1 MANTGMH
8 QAQGLSSSLAAVLAQ
23 LEAMKLPTT
32 AAPAARHHEPAGEHD
47 VRDPARAQYF
57 QETIR
62 AQVQSRFPDVESLVA
77 AGYTP
82 TRTDIDGPVH
92 YTLGGYTNNDLSAD
106 GGVSDFSRPFSV
118 VVEDGRITGVMLRAP
133 QGEVDFGAGQWH
145 QHAEDAGGVP
155 LMHVWFDKPLD
166 EAFGGHLPG
175 FNPGEPM
182 PGPIKDPKPPTPGPI
197 IGPMPPVPGPK
208 PPMPGPMPPVPSPTP
223 PPAPAPTP
231 PPVPRPPR
239 PFPMPLPMPS
249 PVPPPP
255 VDGPGCCHSHG
266 AHPTQFPLG

>member
-1 MANTGMH
+1 MTITGMH
-8 QAQGLSSSLAAVLAQ
+8 QGHGLDAIGTSVQAQAQ
-23 LEAMKLPTT
+23 ATTTTT
-32 AAPAARHHEPAGEHD
+32 AAAGHVEPAGEHE
-47 VRDPARAQYF
+47 VRDADRAQFF
-57 QETIR
+57 QDIIR
-62 AQVQSRFPDVESLVA
+62 ATVQNRFPDVESLVA

-92 YTLGGYTNNDLSAD
+92 YTLGGYTNNDTSLD

-133 QGEVDFGAGQWH
+133 QGEVDFGAGTWH
-145 QHAEDAGGVP
+145 QHAEDAGGIP
-155 LMHVWFDKPLD
+155 LMHVWFDKPLE

-175 FNPGEPM
+175 FDPREPM
-182 PGPIKDPKPPTPGPI
+182 PAPGPVKEPTPGPTP
-197 IGPMPPVPGPK
+197 GPGPK
-208 PPMPGPMPPVPSPTP
+208 PEPMPMPMPHPMPMPP
-223 PPAPAPTP
+223 APK
-231 PPVPRPPR
+231 